1 MNMEEGMGNG
11 GMTEPLIVDEK
22 QRHQSKNGGSIY
34 MVLLSTFVAVCGS
47 FQFGSCVGYSA
58 PAQSGIMEDLGLSL
72 SEYSTFGSLMNISA
86 MIGAVMSGRIADLIG
101 RKKVPVFIAEIAPKN
116 LRGALTSVNQLM
128 ISCGASLSFVIGT
141 IVTWRTLALIGLI
154 PCLVSLLG
162 LFFVPESPR
171 WLAKM
176 GKHKE
181 FDVALRSLRG
191 KGADISE
198 EAEEIQIGVG
208 LMVFQQFGGING
220 VVFYASELFV
230 SAGLSSGGIGIIAMA
245 CLSLPITALSA
256 IIIDRCG
263 RRPLLMVST
272 TGTFIGLFLTG
283 MCFYMKGLGLL
294 TKWIPVLVLI
304 GILVYDASFSVG
316 MGAVP
321 WVIMSEIFPINIK
334 GSAGSLVTL
343 MNWLGSWI
351 VSYSFNFLMSWSS
364 SGTFFLYSTVCAASV
379 VFVVMM
385 VPETKGEDNYL
396 YKTLWKACA
405 GPLVYIP
412 RVGER
417 VVYFPQGHIEQV
429 EAYMNQAAN
438 PDLPVYDLPYKI
450 TCRVVHVQLNA
461 ECETD
466 EVFLQLTL
474 LPEAKQETNAEN
486 ETFQSPPR
494 EPHVKPFLKILSSSD
509 ACSHGQLTVPKRCA
523 DEYLPA
529 LDYSQ
534 ETPNQELVTKDLHG
548 IEWRFRHTYR
558 GTPKRHLLMSGWSK
572 FVNSKRLMAGDAF
585 ILLRASPSGFVVPY
599 YQYMESIQKPYSVG
613 KRFMMRYEG
622 VDNITRYSGT
632 IVPTEDVVS
641 KWPGS
646 KWKSL
651 KVLWDET
658 SAVGLPDRV
667 SPWEIE
673 PIALTGHKRQYPII
687 HPLLVHSHPPFRE
700 GLTNSS
706 VEHSPPTSPVGV
718 LQGQENSSPDQNQHH
733 HGDPHSPKEAGDLS
747 VVLQPVWL
755 FGVDLSQIPVKLL
768 SQRTAT
774 SHRMESPSSKLV
786 ASEADHLLEQ
796 LKNARSLS
804 SSFTMNVAGTSYNEG
819 FPLHGAEDSHLPT
832 SICE

>member
-1 MNMEEGMGNG
+1 M
-11 GMTEPLIVDEK
+11 
-22 QRHQSKNGGSIY
+22 
-34 MVLLSTFVAVCGS
+34 
-47 FQFGSCVGYSA
+47 
-58 PAQSGIMEDLGLSL
+58 
-72 SEYSTFGSLMNISA
+72 
-86 MIGAVMSGRIADLIG
+86 
-101 RKKVPVFIAEIAPKN
+101 
-116 LRGALTSVNQLM
+116 
-128 ISCGASLSFVIGT
+128 
-141 IVTWRTLALIGLI
+141 
-154 PCLVSLLG
+154 
-162 LFFVPESPR
+162 
-171 WLAKM
+171 
-176 GKHKE
+176 
-181 FDVALRSLRG
+181 
-191 KGADISE
+191 
-198 EAEEIQIGVG
+198 
-208 LMVFQQFGGING
+208 
-220 VVFYASELFV
+220 
-230 SAGLSSGGIGIIAMA
+230 
-245 CLSLPITALSA
+245 
-256 IIIDRCG
+256 
-263 RRPLLMVST
+263 
-272 TGTFIGLFLTG
+272 
-283 MCFYMKGLGLL
+283 
-294 TKWIPVLVLI
+294 
-304 GILVYDASFSVG
+304 
-316 MGAVP
+316 
-321 WVIMSEIFPINIK
+321 
-334 GSAGSLVTL
+334 
-343 MNWLGSWI
+343 
-351 VSYSFNFLMSWSS
+351 
-364 SGTFFLYSTVCAASV
+364 
-379 VFVVMM
+379 
-385 VPETKGEDNYL
+385 GEDNYL
-396 YKTLWKACA
+396 YKILWKACA

-412 RVGER
+412 RVGEK
-417 VVYFPQGHIEQV
+417 VVYFPQGHIDQV

-450 TCRVVHVQLNA
+450 ICRVVHVELNA

-474 LPEAKQETNAEN
+474 LPEPKQETNAEN
-486 ETFQSPPR
+486 ETFQSPPQ

-585 ILLRASPSGFVVPY
+585 ILLRGEGQLCVGVRRSMRPQSVASTSVISNQSMQMGLITAASYAITTGTMFTVKLWPRASSSGFVIPY

-613 KRFMMRYEG
+613 TRFMMRYEG

-641 KWPGS
+641 KWAGS

-673 PIALTGHKRQYPII
+673 PITLTGHKRRYPII

-718 LQGQENSSPDQNQHH
+718 LQGQENTSPDQNQHH
-733 HGDPHSPKEAGDLS
+733 HGDPHSPKEAGDSS
-747 VVLQPVWL
+747 VVPQPVWL
-755 FGVDLSQIPVKLL
+755 FGVDLRLL
-768 SQRTAT
+768 SQCTAT
-774 SHRMESPSSKLV
+774 SHRMESPVSKLV
-786 ASEADHLLEQ
+786 AVDADHLLEQ